1 MRTTSV
7 RRGWKPGLAALA
19 VGAVSLGGV
28 VAAPLAA
35 NAAEVEVTGVT
46 FDWGINNESNGG
58 AYFGGCNFL
67 SAGVA
72 GDTGSSRLWSQAD
85 GFYSAQEGNTTIVK
99 PTADATGLQ
108 QPTWSTKCQTPS
120 GATVNGKTTNADT
133 SYTQSRVQIANGSGT
148 VDVAAG
154 TADIEWDGSFSV
166 VYYGGMTYW
175 SATDPHLV
183 VDSDGTGT
191 VTASLSGYAADMDFP
206 DVWKRLEPREITIAT
221 LTDVEVTASGII
233 VTPDYLGVTVP
244 EDVEGRNPQET
255 SQTWSGAFPGDFVS
269 FQQETGQS
277 SYWYSTSGD
286 ANSIQPRKVTL
297 PLTVSYTTPEAVAI
311 TTQPTAQSVSLGESA
326 TFSVAASGATGYQW
340 QSAATGSD
348 TWTDVA
354 NATSAEYTVVGTT
367 ASAKQYRVVV
377 SGSGGPVTSDAA
389 ALTVSVPT
397 PTVTV
402 SKTSDLDPDGE
413 FVTVT
418 GSGFLPNPPATSGTR
433 PPLSGKFTGAYIALA
448 QSVGGTLT
456 NHTNS
461 LSDYTTWGVH
471 AEDIA
476 AIGGSGAVIN
486 ADGTFSVQI
495 KAEKFATSEG
505 GVWGIRT
512 YAAGGASYAAFST
525 FTPVTFAVLA
535 PDAPAA
541 PTATLGTDGTSVD
554 VAWTAPD
561 DNGEPISG
569 YDVTLTPST
578 GAASTVSVP
587 SSALSTSFSGL
598 TRGVSYTATVVAK
611 NAGGSSAASEASAAV
626 SVPAVAPEAP
636 AAPTASAAGT
646 TSVNVSWTAPADG
659 GSPIT
664 GYTVTVS
671 KGGSLFSTTPAT
683 GLTATIEGLTAATD
697 YTVTVSATNAVG
709 TSDESPA
716 ASVTTLAEAPGSLA
730 APTVVAASGTSLNV
744 SWVAPSDDGGSAV
757 TGYVVTVLN
766 GTDVAATKDVDV
778 VTTTTVDGLQ
788 PGTSYTVTV
797 AAKNAQ
803 GTGSASPASAVVR
816 TWSVPEAPAVTA
828 ALEGATGVS
837 ASWTAPADGGS
848 AITGYTAELR
858 KDGAVV
864 QAKTAAGT
872 SVAFDGLV
880 PGGVYTVSVTATNAV
895 GVSSAGV
902 SGAVTVPAVAPAA
915 PGTPVLTAGA
925 DGASVSAAWT
935 APASDGG
942 SAITGYT
949 VSLSDAGGVVAE
961 KDVAADARSV
971 VFTGLAKGDYRVTV
985 TAVTAVGATDS
996 AASAAVS
1003 LAGPAPTE
1011 APAEVAESE
1020 LTGESG
1026 GDAEITI
1033 TGSTVTIDL
1042 GAEHAN
1048 TWVGVTVHSD
1058 PVFLGW
1064 FLTDA
1069 SGVVTTTLP
1078 ADLPAG
1084 AHYVVVQ
1091 AADGTV
1097 LGYQAFT
1104 VAASGGATTPGTGT
1118 TGSALATTGADVP
1131 LGWAA
1136 LAVLLLVVGG
1146 TVVLIAR
1153 RKAIP
1158 AAE

>member
-46 FDWGINNESNGG
+46 FDWGINNESGG
-58 AYFGGCNFL
+58 GGFAPGTCNFL

-72 GDTGSSRLWSQAD
+72 GDAGSSRIWGTAD
-85 GFYSAQEGNTTIVK
+85 QGSLYATSSGNTTIVK
-99 PTADATGLQ
+99 PDADGVVAEVTWDNKCTTPTGARVATTAG
-108 QPTWSTKCQTPS
+108 STS
-120 GATVNGKTTNADT
+120 AN
-133 SYTQSRVQIANGSGT
+133 RVQIANGTGT

-154 TADIEWDGSFSV
+154 TAEIQWDGSFTV
-166 VYYGGMTYW
+166 VYYSGYTYW
-175 SATDPHLV
+175 SASDPKLV
-183 VDSDGTGT
+183 VNADGTGT
-191 VTASLSGYAADMDFP
+191 VTATASGYGTDMEDMSLWLP
-206 DVWKRLEPREITIAT
+206 IAPRQITLAT
-221 LTDVEVTASGII
+221 LSDVEVTASGITT
-233 VTPDYLGVTVP
+233 TPSYRGVEVNTSDAVAAQTRTGA
-244 EDVEGRNPQET
+244 DWGSFPQ
-255 SQTWSGAFPGDFVS
+255 DFVD
-269 FQQETGQS
+269 FQVLTGQS
-277 SYWYSTSGD
+277 SYWYSSGGTTD
-286 ANSIQPRKVTL
+286 PKKPTT

-348 TWTDVA
+348 AWTDVA

-541 PTATLGTDGTSVD
+541 PTATLGADGTSVD

-611 NAGGSSAASEASAAV
+611 NAGGSSASSEASAAV
-626 SVPAVAPEAP
+626 TVPAVAPEAP

-664 GYTVTVS
+664 GYMVTVS
-671 KGGSLFSTTPAT
+671 KGGSLVSTTPAT

-730 APTVVAASGTSLNV
+730 APTAVAASGTSLNV

-788 PGTSYTVTV
+788 PGTGYTVTV

-816 TWSVPEAPAVTA
+816 TWSAPEAPAVTA

-848 AITGYTAELR
+848 AITGYTAELL

-880 PGGVYTVSVTATNAV
+880 PGGVYTVSVTAANAV

-935 APASDGG
+935 APVSDGG

-985 TAVTAVGATDS
+985 TAVTAAGATDS

-1078 ADLPAG
+1078 ADLPVG

-1091 AADGTV
+1091 ATDGTV
-1097 LGYQAFT
+1097 LGYQAFS
-1104 VAASGGATTPGTGT
+1104 VSASGGATTPGTGT

-1158 AAE
+1158 AGE